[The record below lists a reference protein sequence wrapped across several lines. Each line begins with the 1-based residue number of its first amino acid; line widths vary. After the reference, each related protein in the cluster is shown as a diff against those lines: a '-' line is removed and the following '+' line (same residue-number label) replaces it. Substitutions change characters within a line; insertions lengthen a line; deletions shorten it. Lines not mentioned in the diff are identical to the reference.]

1 MEVKQIMSTGVEKMY
16 VLDEAGLDVLLQAVF
31 QIVEDNYVRRT
42 TYESDMRTLNA
53 KINALDVTVNYAFDI
68 DTSSGY
74 LVINVPDEA
83 EVDLSIN
90 EDGYL
95 ILNSNETTDDNAVA
109 RYSFNIDENGY
120 LIATV

>member
-1 MEVKQIMSTGVEKMY
+1 MY